1 MNAVLDHFEAFT
13 AALDRNRLFGA
24 YPAQV
29 IDIKDPDGQG
39 KVKLKLPWS
48 PDTDDG
54 SYQVWARLA
63 LLMAGN
69 NRGSWFI
76 PDPNDEV
83 LVVFEGGDPRRPYV
97 VGMLWNGKDKPPETM
112 DGSGNN
118 FKKTIRS
125 RNGVKITIDDTDG
138 SESITLTTPAGQTVT
153 LKDGPGSIELQDTN
167 GNDIKTDTSGVTI
180 VAGTAVTIRCATTL
194 TVNALGVTINAADS
208 TFSGVV
214 HANAFI
220 TPSIVGGSYTPG
232 AGNIW

>member
-39 KVKLKLPWS
+39 KVKVKLPWS
-48 PDTDDG
+48 PDSDDG

>member
-39 KVKLKLPWS
+39 KVKVKLPWS

-54 SYQVWARLA
+54 SYQVWARPA

>member
-1 MNAVLDHFEAFT
+1 MNAVLDHFEAFG
-13 AALDRNRLFGA
+13 AALERNRLFGA

-39 KVKLKLPWS
+39 RVKVKLPWS

-63 LLMAGN
+63 LLMAGK

-97 VGMLWNGKDKPPETM
+97 VGMLWNGKDSPPETM

>member
-1 MNAVLDHFEAFT
+1 VLDHFDAFT

-39 KVKLKLPWS
+39 RVKVKLPWS

-180 VAGTAVTIRCATTL
+180 VAGTAVTVRCATTL

>member
-1 MNAVLDHFEAFT
+1 MNAVLDHFEAS
-13 AALDRNRLFGA
+13 AVALERNRLFGA

-29 IDIKDPDGQG
+29 VDIKDPDGQG
-39 KVKLKLPWS
+39 RVKVKLPWS

-97 VGMLWNGKDKPPETM
+97 VGMLWNGKDSPPETM

-180 VAGTAVTIRCATTL
+180 VAGMAVTIRCATTL

>member
-1 MNAVLDHFEAFT
+1 MNAVLDHFDAFT

-39 KVKLKLPWS
+39 RVKVKLPWS

-180 VAGTAVTIRCATTL
+180 VAGTAVTVRCATTL

>member
-1 MNAVLDHFEAFT
+1 MNTVLDHFDALT
-13 AALDRNRLFGA
+13 AAFERNRLFGA

-39 KVKLKLPWS
+39 RVKVKLPWS

-83 LVVFEGGDPRRPYV
+83 LVVFESGDPRRPYV

-125 RNGVKITIDDTDG
+125 RNGVKITIDDADG

-153 LKDGPGSIELQDTN
+153 LKDGPSSIELQDTN

>member
-1 MNAVLDHFEAFT
+1 MNAVLDHFEVFG
-13 AALDRNRLFGA
+13 AALERNRLFGA

-29 IDIKDPDGQG
+29 VDIKDPDGQG
-39 KVKLKLPWS
+39 RVKVKLPWS
-48 PDTDDG
+48 PDIDDG

-97 VGMLWNGKDKPPETM
+97 VGMLWNGKDSPPETM

-167 GNDIKTDTSGVTI
+167 GNDIKMDTSGVTI
-180 VAGTAVTIRCATTL
+180 VAGMAVTIRCATTL

>member
-1 MNAVLDHFEAFT
+1 MNAVLDHFEAF
-13 AALDRNRLFGA
+13 AVALERNRLFGA

-29 IDIKDPDGQG
+29 VDIKDPDGQG
-39 KVKLKLPWS
+39 RVKVKLPWS

-63 LLMAGN
+63 VLMAGN

-97 VGMLWNGKDKPPETM
+97 VGMLWNGKDSPPETM

-180 VAGTAVTIRCATTL
+180 VAGMSVTIRCATTL
-194 TVNALGVTINAADS
+194 TVNAIGVTINAADS

>member
-1 MNAVLDHFEAFT
+1 MLDHFDAFT

-39 KVKLKLPWS
+39 RVKVKLPWS

-180 VAGTAVTIRCATTL
+180 VAGTAVTVRCATTL